1 MKKNRKKQIQKAK
14 QYCEENKQT
23 LQIMACDQYKGLS
36 EEEKDKNREYVR
48 NGYQNISGEDTQN

>member
-1 MKKNRKKQIQKAK
+1 
-14 QYCEENKQT
+14 
-23 LQIMACDQYKGLS
+23 MACDQYKGLS